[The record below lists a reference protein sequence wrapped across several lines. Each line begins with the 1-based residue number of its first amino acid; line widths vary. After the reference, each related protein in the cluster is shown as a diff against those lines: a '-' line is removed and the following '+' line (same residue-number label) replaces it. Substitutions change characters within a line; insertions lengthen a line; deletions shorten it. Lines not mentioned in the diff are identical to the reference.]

1 MAKSNLGKMVIK
13 DTIDY
18 ILTAYKKLE
27 NKTTNKKAKVVLNTG
42 MDKYILKRGIELV
55 GEPFN

>member
-27 NKTTNKKAKVVLNTG
+27 NKTTNKKAKAVLYTC
-42 MDKYILKRGIELV
+42 MDKYILNRGIELV

>member
-1 MAKSNLGKMVIK
+1 MVIK

-27 NKTTNKKAKVVLNTG
+27 NKTTNKKAKAVLYTC
-42 MDKYILKRGIELV
+42 MDKYILNRGIELV

>member
-13 DTIDY
+13 DTTDY

-27 NKTTNKKAKVVLNTG
+27 NKTTNKKAKAVLNTG
-42 MDKYILKRGIELV
+42 MDKYILKRGVKLV

>member
-1 MAKSNLGKMVIK
+1 MVIK